1 MKKKLAFI
9 FAAAVLGLAACGGE
23 SAPASGEKT
32 PADTSQKSGTK
43 TSGKSA
49 TSKTSKS
56 QTSRTSAAPRPSA
69 SLSSVDVVAKE
80 NKLYLQLK
88 GSFANVEAANLKF
101 ALGLLEYNS
110 GSEEANWLVGKETP
124 AEADYNLTATIAEK
138 NWTLDYCVSDIA
150 NVKAGIYNIY
160 FGAASNLIEYAA
172 LGADFAEVSGAKAG
186 LFRGYTRSDQ
196 NVGSTL
202 SLCLDELPPIALTE
216 AKVVYEGE
224 KLYAMI
230 GGETTKTLEEL
241 NAYDSFLNFQNTN
254 GYSNTRVQ
262 KMVDEP
268 VEGTYYY
275 TYVVDGAKAY
285 IKADVSFFTAGG
297 NYNTHLNITK
307 NTQANCKLDV
317 SVDQNYDFEAL
328 NLRVNVFCDTTKGQA
343 DGADYFW
350 GNLGFRVSALH
361 EESEPIEVE

>member
-32 PADTSQKSGTK
+32 PDASPQSGSKAST
-43 TSGKSA
+43 KSA

-80 NKLYLQLK
+80 SKLYLQFK

-172 LGADFAEVSGAKAG
+172 LGSDFAEVNGAKAG

-202 SLCLDELPPIALTE
+202 SLCLDELPPISLTE
-216 AKVVYEGE
+216 AKVVLEGE

-230 GGETTKTLEEL
+230 GGETTKTLDEL
-241 NAYDSFLNFQNTN
+241 KAYNSFLNFQNTN
-254 GYSNTRVQ
+254 GWSNTRIQ
-262 KMVDEP
+262 KMVEEP

-275 TYVVDGAKAY
+275 DYVIENNKAY

-297 NYNTHLNITK
+297 NYNTHLNITE

-317 SVDQNYDFEAL
+317 SVDQNYDFESL
-328 NLRVNVFCDTTKGQA
+328 NLRVNVFCDITKGQG
-343 DGADYFW
+343 DGQDYFW
-350 GNLGFRVSALH
+350 GNLGFKVSALV
-361 EESEPIEVE
+361 EETGPLEGE